1 MASDSCNKNDL
12 AQRKI
17 ALLLWGLPVVLLAV
31 GVFWSEVRVWLWT
44 PALVVA
50 GVACLAN
57 AFGCGRLHCYFTGPL
72 FLLGAVATLLRGFE
86 NRFFALELDRVRA
99 LRWDAL
105 RLHPRMGTRQVRAI
119 QLGGPPSPVTPLS
132 NPLTASPPTTCP
144 LPVG

>member
-31 GVFWSEVRVWLWT
+31 GVFWFEVRVWLWP

-57 AFGCGRLHCYFTGPL
+57 CDHRSE
-72 FLLGAVATLLRGFE
+72 LR
-86 NRFFALELDRVRA
+86 A
-99 LRWDAL
+99 DAL
-105 RLHPRMGTRQVRAI
+105 VVAQTSGNV
-119 QLGGPPSPVTPLS
+119 
-132 NPLTASPPTTCP
+132 
-144 LPVG
+144 